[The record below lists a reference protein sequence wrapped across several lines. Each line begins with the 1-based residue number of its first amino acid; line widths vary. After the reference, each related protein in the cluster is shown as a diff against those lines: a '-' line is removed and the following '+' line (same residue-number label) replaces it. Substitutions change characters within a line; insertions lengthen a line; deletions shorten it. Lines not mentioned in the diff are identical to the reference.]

1 MHTPMTI
8 TLLAAALLL
17 LPHSINAGTETPD
30 TRTPD
35 TQIPDSRTAGT
46 QTFGTPEIVNVYAQA
61 IPPATSTLTTSEL
74 APGVDTGDALR
85 KLLGVSGSRMGGH
98 GIDPTIR
105 GLSQTQLNVLLDGA
119 YLQGGCPNRM
129 DPPTSYAAAGAF
141 ESVTVLRG
149 TQTLE
154 YGGGGPGGTV
164 LFERVTERFDD
175 NAGNIR
181 ASLST
186 GYQSNG
192 DIHDANADLAIGNST
207 GFIRAI
213 AAQTDAGN
221 YDDGAGHA
229 VRAGYQEQ
237 SGSLILGYTPSDDT
251 RLELSL
257 DRSQTDDTLYPGA
270 GMDSPESSSTTLR
283 LKAISDV
290 AGPVLQRIK
299 FELYQSEV
307 DHVMD
312 NYSLRPNT
320 GMKMRA
326 PSSSDTTGGRLVAEL
341 LSPLGLWKV
350 GADIQNNA
358 REAFRFNDTGPQS
371 VLNSVLWPE
380 VDIEQTGVFAELA
393 HTIDPRNR
401 LIAGLRYDQVDSS
414 AASTDQ
420 DPPSMLLSPDALYA
434 TYYADV
440 DGAEKRTDHNIGGL
454 LRLEHTLGNNSTLY
468 AGLARSVRTPDA
480 TERYIASNSMMP
492 SGRWVGN
499 PTLAPET
506 HHQVELG
513 LLTSGKL
520 PAIFSSETNASG
532 DTWSADA
539 SVYYNQV
546 SDYVLRDRFVAAGNN
561 ASIYRSVDAV
571 LFGGEASLRWQWDN
585 GWQSAIGAAYVRAE
599 NTTDDRA
606 IAQIPPL
613 EGFASLEY
621 STPSVIF
628 GADIRM
634 AAQQD
639 RVDLAA
645 STGIEGQ
652 GLDVQKTPSWLVA
665 NLYANYTFSDQLS
678 LRAGVDNLFDE
689 NYAQHL
695 NRGNAFDP
703 TQIQV
708 NEPGRNLWLQLQFTL

>member
-1 MHTPMTI
+1 MQTPMNM
-8 TLLAAALLL
+8 TLLSAAVLLL
-17 LPHSINAGTETPD
+17 SHQTNAATETPD
-30 TRTPD
+30 TLET
-35 TQIPDSRTAGT
+35 
-46 QTFGTPEIVNVYAQA
+46 VNVYGQA
-61 IPPATSTLTTSEL
+61 IPPAISTLTNNAL

-119 YLQGGCPNRM
+119 YVQGGCPNRM
-129 DPPTSYAAAGAF
+129 DPPTAYAAAGAF

-154 YGGGGPGGTV
+154 YGGGGPGGTI
-164 LFERVTERFDD
+164 LFERITERFDD

-181 ASLST
+181 ASLNT

-192 DIHDANADLAIGNST
+192 DIHDTNADFAVGNST
-207 GFIRAI
+207 AFIRAI

-221 YDDGAGHA
+221 YDDGAGNA

-251 RLELSL
+251 RIELSF

-270 GMDSPESSSTTLR
+270 GMDSPESSNTTLR
-283 LKAISDV
+283 LKAVSDV

-312 NYSLRPNT
+312 NYSLRPNM

-341 LSPLGLWKV
+341 LSPVGLWKV
-350 GADIQNNA
+350 GADVQNNA
-358 REAFRFNDTGPQS
+358 REAFRVNDTGPQS

-380 VDIEQTGVFAELA
+380 VDIDQTGIFAELA

-401 LIAGLRYDQVDSS
+401 LIAGLRYDQVESS
-414 AASTDQ
+414 AVSTDQ
-420 DPPSMLLSPDALYA
+420 DPPGMMLSPDALYA
-434 TYYADV
+434 TYYGDAD
-440 DGAEKRTDHNIGGL
+440 GGEKRTDHNIGGL
-454 LRLEHTLGNNSTLY
+454 LRIEHSLGNDSTLY

-480 TERYIASNSMMP
+480 TERYIASNNMMP

-513 LLTSGKL
+513 LLISGKL
-520 PAIFSSETNASG
+520 PAIFSSETGASS
-532 DTWSADA
+532 DRWSADA
-539 SVYYNQV
+539 SLYYNQV
-546 SDYVLRDRFVAAGNN
+546 SDYVLRDRFIAAGNN
-561 ASIYRSVDAV
+561 ASIYRNVDAV
-571 LFGGEASLRWQWDN
+571 LFGGEAALRWQWDN
-585 GWQSAIGAAYVRAE
+585 RWQSAIGAAYVRAE

-621 STPSVIF
+621 AAQAFVL
-628 GADIRM
+628 GADIRI
-634 AAQQD
+634 AAQQH
-639 RVDLAA
+639 RVDLDS
-645 STGIEGQ
+645 STGNAGQ
-652 GLDVQKTPSWLVA
+652 GLDVQETPSWLVA
-665 NLYANYTFSDQLS
+665 NLYASYRFNAQLS

-708 NEPGRNLWLQLQFTL
+708 NEPGRSLWMRVQLTL